1 MLKNLNPFAENENEM
16 MIKEAKKAGAAAIG
30 VGIATI
36 VIKVGGRVVDVA
48 LDKIFGEKAE
58 EAKA

>member
-1 MLKNLNPFAENENEM
+1 MFKNPFAENENEM

-36 VIKVGGRVVDVA
+36 IIKVGGRVVDVA